1 MITPNICYY
10 AALEYCKD
18 SKETPKY
25 VISAQAG
32 DYPPMEELKSRD
44 GRVYMYLCKPR
55 GKSIY
60 EVDVSL
66 KVVSNNLNFTGM
78 ECYFTGREI
87 SGFAFGYP
95 HPEKIYKR
103 SGKEK
108 TNPFYNYKDDGFLFI
123 VHQDKTATTEAERLR
138 PSYIELIV
146 LNGAKVLIPSYC
158 KMLQSGGF
166 DEELK
171 QLRLQAG
178 ATFILN
184 QESRTS

>member
-1 MITPNICYY
+1 MITPNIRYY
-10 AALEYCKD
+10 AILEYTKQ
-18 SKETPKY
+18 KIKTPKY

-60 EVDVSL
+60 EVDVSI

-95 HPEKIYKR
+95 HPEKTYKR

-108 TNPFYNYKDDGFLFI
+108 PNPFYDYKDDGFLFI
-123 VHQDKTATTEAERLR
+123 VHQDENALTEAEQLR

-146 LNGAKVLIPSYC
+146 LAHGGENLRIWC
-158 KMLQSGGF
+158 KQLLMGGF
-166 DEELK
+166 NKILAK
-171 QLRLQAG
+171 LREQA
-178 ATFILN
+178 I
-184 QESRTS
+184 

>member
-1 MITPNICYY
+1 MITPNIRYY
-10 AALEYCKD
+10 AILEYTKQ
-18 SKETPKY
+18 KIKTPKY

-66 KVVSNNLNFTGM
+66 KVVRNNLNFTGL
-78 ECYFTGREI
+78 ECYFTGGEI

-95 HPEKIYKR
+95 NPEETYKQ

-108 TNPFYNYKDDGFLFI
+108 PNPFYDYKDDGFLFI
-123 VHQDKTATTEAERLR
+123 VHQDENALTEAERLR